1 MQIIG
6 YDGIKMA
13 NDRDYLL
20 STIKQPLKEMA
31 QEAVRI
37 LFEIIDGKTVNLQ
50 TILPVTF
57 IEGKTTK
64 N

>member
-1 MQIIG
+1 
-6 YDGIKMA
+6 MA